1 VAFLG
6 SDAAA
11 YITGQSLGVDGG
23 WQAQAVVHPLEPDL
37 ASRYGI
43 DAATGLRDKS

>member
-1 VAFLG
+1 
-6 SDAAA
+6 
-11 YITGQSLGVDGG
+11 
-23 WQAQAVVHPLEPDL
+23 VHPLEPDL